1 MSSNGPPVADTDDD
15 LNDEEGALPL
25 PGLGDDDDDDD
36 ARPQPLSTP
45 ARPEYEATRRV
56 EAAAL
61 NSLDVR
67 AVVKPSRDASYDDRR
82 GRYSRSLR
90 RRPISVRGRYRV
102 RTAEDFNMS
111 WRNVAVRNVRKRRGK
126 STSSRMGRVSQ

>member
-1 MSSNGPPVADTDDD
+1 MSSNGPAVADADDD

-25 PGLGDDDDDDD
+25 PGLGDDDD

-56 EAAAL
+56 VAAAL

-67 AVVKPSRDASYDDRR
+67 AVVKPSRDASYDERR
-82 GRYSRSLR
+82 GRCSRSLR
-90 RRPISVRGRYRV
+90 RRPISVRGRYRD

-126 STSSRMGRVSQ
+126 SSSSRMGRVSQ